1 MPEVIEEASERFEQS
16 CSMLISGGRP

>member
-16 CSMLISGGRP
+16 CGMLISGGRP